1 MAAEETMIR
10 TMPFEYEPKRVNRFF
25 AVFDDSL
32 GVQVWK
38 TQKFK
43 RPSMKI
49 NSVPIQYMNEQNYV
63 AGRYTWDPMSVTFLD
78 PIGPSTSQ
86 QLMEWVRLHAES
98 LTGRMG
104 YAAGYKKDITLK
116 SLDPTGVEVEK
127 WFLEQ
132 CMITSIDF
140 GENDYSS
147 DELTNI
153 TLELQPWRCILNL

>member
-1 MAAEETMIR
+1 MAGEMIR
-10 TMPFEYEPKRVNRFF
+10 GIPFEYEPKRVNRFF
-25 AVFDDSL
+25 AEFADEL
-32 GVQVWK
+32 GIEVWK
-38 TQKFK
+38 VQKFK

-49 NSVPIQYMNEQNYV
+49 NSVPIQFMNEQNYV
-63 AGRYTWDPMSVTFLD
+63 AGRYTWDSLSLTFLD

-104 YAAGYKKDITLK
+104 YKAGYAKNILLK
-116 SLDPTGVEVEK
+116 ALDPTGIEVEK

-132 CMITSIDF
+132 CMIISIDF
-140 GENDYSS
+140 GENTYED
-147 DELTNI
+147 DALTNI

>member
-1 MAAEETMIR
+1 MAGEMIR
-10 TMPFEYEPKRVNRFF
+10 GIPFNYEPKRVNRFF
-25 AVFDDSL
+25 AEFADEL
-32 GVQVWK
+32 GIEVWK
-38 TQKFK
+38 VQKFK

-49 NSVPIQYMNEQNYV
+49 NSVQIDYMNERNYV
-63 AGRYTWDPMSVTFLD
+63 AGRYTWEAMSLTFLD

-104 YAAGYKKDITLK
+104 YAAGYKKNILLK
-116 SLDPTGVEVEK
+116 ALDPTGIEVEK

-140 GENDYSS
+140 GENDYGT
-147 DELTNI
+147 DDLTNI
-153 TLELQPWRCILNL
+153 TLEIQPWRCILNL

>member
-1 MAAEETMIR
+1 MAGEMIR
-10 TMPFEYEPKRVNRFF
+10 GIPFEYEPKRVNRFF
-25 AVFDDSL
+25 AEFSNEL
-32 GVQVWK
+32 GIEVWK
-38 TQKFK
+38 VQKFK
-43 RPSMKI
+43 RPTMKI
-49 NSVPIQYMNEQNYV
+49 NSVQIDYMNERNYV
-63 AGRYTWDPMSVTFLD
+63 AGRYNWESMSVTFID

-104 YAAGYKKDITLK
+104 YAAGYKKNILLK
-116 SLDPTGVEVEK
+116 ALDPIGVEVEK

-140 GENDYSS
+140 GDNDYGS

-153 TLELQPWRCILNL
+153 TLELQPWRCILNM

>member
-1 MAAEETMIR
+1 MAGEMIR
-10 TMPFEYEPKRVNRFF
+10 GIPFEYEPKRINRFF
-25 AVFDDSL
+25 AEFADEL
-32 GVQVWK
+32 GIEVWK
-38 TQKFK
+38 VQKIK

-49 NSVPIQYMNEQNYV
+49 NSVEINYMNERNYV
-63 AGRYTWDPMSVTFLD
+63 SGRYNWEAIDITFLD

-104 YAAGYKKDITLK
+104 YKAGYAKNILLK
-116 SLDPTGVEVEK
+116 ALDPTGIEVEK

-140 GENDYSS
+140 GENSY
-147 DELTNI
+147 DEDGLTNI
-153 TLELQPWRCILNL
+153 TLNIQPWRCILNM

>member
-1 MAAEETMIR
+1 MAEMMRGIP
-10 TMPFEYEPKRVNRFF
+10 MQYEPKRINRFF
-25 AVFDDSL
+25 AEFADEL
-32 GVQVWK
+32 GIEVWK
-38 TQKFK
+38 VQKFK

-49 NSVPIQYMNEQNYV
+49 NTVPIKYMNETNYV
-63 AGRYTWDPMSVTFLD
+63 SGFYTWDTMAITFLD

-104 YAAGYKKDITLK
+104 YKAGSAKNILLK
-116 SLDPTGVEVEK
+116 AVDPTGVEVEK

-132 CMITSIDF
+132 CIITSIDF
-140 GENDYSS
+140 GENDYGS

-153 TLELQPWRCILNL
+153 TLEVQPYRCILNM

>member
-1 MAAEETMIR
+1 MAGEMIR
-10 TMPFEYEPKRVNRFF
+10 GIPFEYEPKRVNRFF
-25 AVFDDSL
+25 AEFADEL
-32 GVQVWK
+32 GIEVWK
-38 TQKFK
+38 VQKFK

-49 NSVPIQYMNEQNYV
+49 NSVEINYMNERNYV
-63 AGRYTWDPMSVTFLD
+63 AGRYNWESMQITFLD

-104 YAAGYKKDITLK
+104 YAAGYKKNILLK
-116 SLDPTGVEVEK
+116 ALDPTGIEVEK

-140 GENDYSS
+140 GDNSY
-147 DELTNI
+147 DEDSLTNI
-153 TLELQPWRCILNL
+153 TLDIQPWRCILNM

>member
-1 MAAEETMIR
+1 MTMLR
-10 TMPFEYEPKRVNRFF
+10 SVPFDYEPKRVNRFF
-25 AVFDDSL
+25 AEFSDDL
-32 GVQVWK
+32 GIEVWK
-38 TQKFK
+38 IQKFK

-49 NSVPIQYMNEQNYV
+49 NSVAIPYMNEQQYV
-63 AGRYTWDPMSVTFLD
+63 SGRYTWDEMSITFID

-104 YAAGYKKDITLK
+104 YKAGSAKNILLK
-116 SLDPTGVEVEK
+116 SLDPAGIEVEK

-132 CMITSIDF
+132 CIVTGVDF
-140 GENDYSS
+140 GENDYGN

-153 TLELQPWRCILNL
+153 NVTIQPWRCILQL

>member
-25 AVFDDSL
+25 AVFDDAL
-32 GVQVWK
+32 GIQVWK
-38 TQKFK
+38 VQKFK

-63 AGRYTWDPMSVTFLD
+63 AGRYTWDTMSVTFLD

-104 YAAGYKKDITLK
+104 YAAGYQKTIILK

-127 WFLEQ
+127 WSLEKCQ
-132 CMITSIDF
+132 IVSIDF
-140 GENDYSS
+140 GDNDYGN

-153 TLELQPWRCILNL
+153 TLEIQPYRCILNL